1 MKQRIALLVYPEFSL
16 QEVGNLM
23 ALFRW
28 YYDSPTDIISTD
40 LSLVRSEEGVLVVP
54 DKTTSGFK
62 VEDYDCLILPGISD
76 IRLSLDNHK
85 LIQFLSELKNHPDF
99 LIGAICG
106 GPIFLSMAG
115 LLDDKPFINQL
126 YVEMNDL
133 LPFIQA
139 ENIVYQPVV
148 VAGNIITAIGPAY
161 AQFAIEVARALGYG
175 CPDQA
180 YTSVI
185 EDPNDESLYEF
196 HLDQEG
202 LAEFKRVFS
211 KFLQD

>member
-1 MKQRIALLVYPEFSL
+1 MV
-16 QEVGNLM
+16 
-23 ALFRW
+23 
-28 YYDSPTDIISTD
+28 D
-40 LSLVRSEEGVLVVP
+40 LS
-54 DKTTSGFK
+54 
-62 VEDYDCLILPGISD
+62 
-76 IRLSLDNHK
+76 
-85 LIQFLSELKNHPDF
+85 
-99 LIGAICG
+99 
-106 GPIFLSMAG
+106 FLSMAG
-115 LLDDKPFINQL
+115 LLDDKPFINQFN
-126 YVEMNDL
+126 VEMNDL

-161 AQFAIEVARALGYG
+161 AQFAIEVARALGYE

-196 HLDQEG
+196 HLDQED